1 MAQTYAQLRLD
12 LASALAEFLD
22 PLEAHGE
29 ANRWFRE
36 GLGRDRTWL
45 AAHGEDAAPEEA
57 RHAVSAWL
65 RRRREGEPWAYIL
78 GWTDFRGRRF
88 QVDRRVLIPRPETEL
103 LLDAALDVGRRLKV
117 DRVCDVGT
125 GSGILAVCL
134 ALETDWAV
142 SATDLSS
149 DALEVARLNAT
160 VLGASVAFHRGDL
173 LAPLA
178 EPLGLV
184 VSNPPY
190 VAPEDR
196 PSLQRELAF
205 EPAEALFA
213 ADHGLA
219 VAAELLRQAKRRS
232 APGCVVEIGSGQGG
246 ELSRRARDLGWKRVR
261 VHRDFAGHDRVLMAV
276 G

>member
-36 GLGRDRTWL
+36 GLGRDRAWL

-57 RHAVSAWL
+57 RHAVGAWL

-78 GWTDFRGRRF
+78 GWTDFRGHRF

-103 LLDAALDVGRRLKV
+103 VLDAALDVGRRLKV

-134 ALETDWAV
+134 ALETNWSV
-142 SATDLSS
+142 SATDL
-149 DALEVARLNAT
+149 
-160 VLGASVAFHRGDL
+160 
-173 LAPLA
+173 
-178 EPLGLV
+178 
-184 VSNPPY
+184 
-190 VAPEDR
+190 
-196 PSLQRELAF
+196 
-205 EPAEALFA
+205 
-213 ADHGLA
+213 
-219 VAAELLRQAKRRS
+219 
-232 APGCVVEIGSGQGG
+232 C
-246 ELSRRARDLGWKRVR
+246 
-261 VHRDFAGHDRVLMAV
+261 
-276 G
+276 